1 MIGNVVAGITGFGGA
16 SLSSYESIATAT
28 VSTPTA
34 PITFSSIPSTFKHL
48 QIRALT
54 RSNFSDTS
62 VNNYYMT
69 VNNKTTSVYSFHWLQ
84 GNGTSATAAGYATQ
98 NYGVPSSFSPEN
110 SNTAGIMGVSI
121 IDILDYASTS
131 KYKTVRA
138 FYGCDKNGSGGSIFI
153 ASGLYQETDAVSR
166 LDFTNGINWATGTTF
181 ALYGIKEA

>member
-1 MIGNVVAGITGFGGA
+1 MIGALVAGITGSGGA
-16 SLSSYESIATAT
+16 SLSSFESIATAT
-28 VSTPTA
+28 ISSPST

-54 RSNFSDTS
+54 RGNFADTS
-62 VNNYYMT
+62 ISNYYMT
-69 VNNKTTSVYSFHWLQ
+69 LNNKTTSVYAFHWLK
-84 GNGTSATAAGYATQ
+84 GDGASATAAGYATQ

-138 FYGCDKNGSGGSIFI
+138 FFGCDKNGAGSVFV

-166 LDFTNGINWATGTTF
+166 LDFPNATNWAAGTTI